1 MKRMRAS
8 ITVEAAIIVPLVLF
22 VFGLSMRSGIQLYLE
37 FKDTVFEIMEDEIM
51 DAVQKFYQLNMLG
64 DIGED
69 ED

>member
-37 FKDTVFEIMEDEIM
+37 FKDTVFEIMEDETM
-51 DAVQKFYQLNMLG
+51 DAIQKFYQLNMLG

>member
-37 FKDTVFEIMEDEIM
+37 FKDTVFEIMEDETM

>member
-37 FKDTVFEIMEDEIM
+37 FKDTVFEIMEDETM

-64 DIGED
+64 DIG
-69 ED
+69 

>member
-22 VFGLSMRSGIQLYLE
+22 VFGISMRSGIQLYLE
-37 FKDTVFEIMEDEIM
+37 FKDTVFEIMEDETM

>member
-37 FKDTVFEIMEDEIM
+37 FKDTVFEIMEDETM
-51 DAVQKFYQLNMLG
+51 DAVQRFYQLNMLG

>member
-8 ITVEAAIIVPLVLF
+8 ITAEAAIIVPLVLF

-37 FKDTVFEIMEDEIM
+37 FKDTVFEIMEDETM

>member
-22 VFGLSMRSGIQLYLE
+22 VFGFSMRSGIQLYLE
-37 FKDTVFEIMEDEIM
+37 FKDTVFEIMEDETM